1 MPIDPTETPANAT
14 SRRSFLV
21 RAALGGALVTVG
33 TAAGPLSS
41 VLPAAAAPEQLE
53 SAESLDNA
61 TFAALAVPMEMAAV
75 QAYQAALASGV
86 LDDTWSSQ
94 GLTFQDHH
102 QTVVDTYTPLL
113 DQDTSAPEPDPTI
126 VSSTVDAIRSATTQD
141 AILTALADMEDVL
154 AATGLY
160 AIGGLVDNTTAKT
173 VAQVMAVESQQAV
186 VLGVAIGTDVA
197 KLTPPEATTDGAQ
210 TGFTE
215 AFDQSTTTTT
225 TTTAASGSTTTTE
238 AGN

>member
-53 SAESLDNA
+53 SAETLDNA
-61 TFAALAVPMEMAAV
+61 TFAALAVPMELAAV
-75 QAYQAALASGV
+75 QAYHAALDTGV
-86 LDDTWSSQ
+86 LDNAWTSQ
-94 GLTFQDHH
+94 GLAFQDHH
-102 QTVVDTYTPLL
+102 QTVVDTYTPWL
-113 DQDTSAPEPDPTI
+113 DENTSPPEPDPTI
-126 VSSTVDAIRSATTQD
+126 VSSTVDVIEAATTQD
-141 AILTALADMEDVL
+141 AILGALADMENAL
-154 AATGLY
+154 AATSLY
-160 AIGGLVDNTTAKT
+160 ALGGLEDNTAAKT

-186 VLGVAIGTDVA
+186 VLGLALGTDVA
-197 KLTPPEATTDGAQ
+197 ELTPAVATTDGAQ
-210 TGFTE
+210 TDFTE

-225 TTTAASGSTTTTE
+225 AASSGSTTTTE